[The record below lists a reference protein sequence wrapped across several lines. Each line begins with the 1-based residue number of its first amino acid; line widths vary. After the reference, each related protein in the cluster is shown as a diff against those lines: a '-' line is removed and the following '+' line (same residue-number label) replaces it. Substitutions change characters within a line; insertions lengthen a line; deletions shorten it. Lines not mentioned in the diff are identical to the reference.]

1 MPLTSYFNGFG
12 NCIFEKSME
21 YLSSVFYLN
30 RLQILFVKNIL
41 RNDTAA
47 LLSFHFLILYLS
59 RYFVMHGL
67 YLSTE
72 NNR

>member
-1 MPLTSYFNGFG
+1 MAH
-12 NCIFEKSME
+12 
-21 YLSSVFYLN
+21 LSSVFYLN

-41 RNDTAA
+41 RAV
-47 LLSFHFLILYLS
+47 LLSFHSLLLYLS

-72 NNR
+72 NKTTDDSIQGIPETIHRI

>member
-1 MPLTSYFNGFG
+1 
-12 NCIFEKSME
+12 ME

-41 RNDTAA
+41 RNDKAA
-47 LLSFHFLILYLS
+47 LLSFHFLLLYLS

-72 NNR
+72 NKTTDDGIQGIPETIHRI

>member
-1 MPLTSYFNGFG
+1 MA
-12 NCIFEKSME
+12 
-21 YLSSVFYLN
+21 YLSSMFYLN

-41 RNDTAA
+41 RAV
-47 LLSFHFLILYLS
+47 LLSFHSLLLYLS

-72 NNR
+72 NKTTDDSIQGIPETIHRI